1 MTKCGFCGT
10 SILFGGQQAGE
21 LRFCNAQCASK
32 GTLVAA
38 SQQLPSSIVQQ
49 QVWAIHQ
56 GACPQCKG
64 PGPIDVHTSYR
75 VWSAILMTQ
84 WSSHP
89 RVSCRSCGTKA
100 RMGDAIFCLLV
111 GWWGFPW
118 GLIITPVQIGRN
130 LAGMMRS
137 PEDKTP
143 SPALERIV
151 RTTLVAQALR
161 PQPRS

>member
-21 LRFCNAQCASK
+21 LRF
-32 GTLVAA
+32 V
-38 SQQLPSSIVQQ
+38 
-49 QVWAIHQ
+49 
-56 GACPQCKG
+56 
-64 PGPIDVHTSYR
+64 
-75 VWSAILMTQ
+75 
-84 WSSHP
+84 
-89 RVSCRSCGTKA
+89 
-100 RMGDAIFCLLV
+100 CLLV

-143 SPALERIV
+143 PPALERIV

>member
-49 QVWAIHQ
+49 H
-56 GACPQCKG
+56 
-64 PGPIDVHTSYR
+64 
-75 VWSAILMTQ
+75 
-84 WSSHP
+84 
-89 RVSCRSCGTKA
+89 SCGTTA